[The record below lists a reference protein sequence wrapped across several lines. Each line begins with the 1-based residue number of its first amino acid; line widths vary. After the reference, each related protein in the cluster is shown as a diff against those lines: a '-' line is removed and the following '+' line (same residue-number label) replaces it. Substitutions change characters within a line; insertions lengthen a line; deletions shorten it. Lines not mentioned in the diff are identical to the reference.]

1 MTETKTKKRKS
12 RPNTEK
18 YQPLTKPLSDEGLDL
33 VDYANR
39 PVRSCRIVGEP
50 YIYRSPNAVSYTH
63 LTLPT
68 TEAV

>member
-39 PVRSCRIVGEP
+39 PVRSLSHSGR
-50 YIYRSPNAVSYTH
+50 TLH
-63 LTLPT
+63 LSKSERDGLV
-68 TEAV
+68 EQRKKIW